1 MLFLE
6 PIYFY
11 LARNY
16 ATTINHFAL
25 IKLAL
30 VALDKTIFYFLI
42 FAIGRL
48 IWLLCIRHRRTI
60 RSEAGVWIWAFYL
73 ILLFMFTTFRKSY
86 FPWQISLDL
95 NRPLN
100 QINLVFMKETWKLI
114 YGQSRIDFLY
124 NSFGNVLCL
133 VPIGILTP
141 IVFSKKMNFIRTLV
155 FGIGL
160 SLIIESL
167 QFVLD
172 TGVTD
177 IDDVFFN
184 TCGLILGYVIY
195 KTFSRIKNIC

>member
-42 FAIGRL
+42 FVIGRL

-124 NSFGNVLCL
+124 NSFGNVLCF

>member
-48 IWLLCIRHRRTI
+48 IWLLRIRHRRTI

-124 NSFGNVLCL
+124 NSFGNVLCF

>member
-60 RSEAGVWIWAFYL
+60 RSEAGVWIWVFYL

-124 NSFGNVLCL
+124 NSFGNVLCF

>member
-42 FAIGRL
+42 FVIGRL

-124 NSFGNVLCL
+124 NSFGNVLCF

-141 IVFSKKMNFIRTLV
+141 IVFSKKMNFIRTPV

>member
-124 NSFGNVLCL
+124 NSFGNVLCF
-133 VPIGILTP
+133 VPIGILTL

>member
-42 FAIGRL
+42 FVIGRL

-124 NSFGNVLCL
+124 NSFGNVLCF

-195 KTFSRIKNIC
+195 KTFSRIKNIR

>member
-42 FAIGRL
+42 FVIGRL

-124 NSFGNVLCL
+124 NSFGNVLCFVL
-133 VPIGILTP
+133 IGILTP

>member
-11 LARNY
+11 LVRNY

-124 NSFGNVLCL
+124 NSFGNVLCF

>member
-42 FAIGRL
+42 FAIVRL

-124 NSFGNVLCL
+124 NSFGNVLCF

>member
-124 NSFGNVLCL
+124 NSFGNVLCF

>member
-60 RSEAGVWIWAFYL
+60 RSEAGVWLWGFYL

-95 NRPLN
+95 NRPLD
-100 QINLVFMKETWKLI
+100 QINLVFMQETWKLI

-124 NSFGNVLCL
+124 NSFGNVLCF

-141 IVFSKKMNFIRTLV
+141 IVFSKKMNFIRILF